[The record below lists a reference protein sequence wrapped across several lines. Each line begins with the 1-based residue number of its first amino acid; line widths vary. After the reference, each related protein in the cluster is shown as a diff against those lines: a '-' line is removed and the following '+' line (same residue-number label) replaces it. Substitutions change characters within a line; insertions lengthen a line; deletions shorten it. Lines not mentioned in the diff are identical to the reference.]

1 MGIATTTKQESRLW
15 SVLHDA
21 GVLLALRQKG
31 PAGSASRHEAS
42 NRRRDAGA
50 TKPRCHPRRWRDCF
64 SFATLLFATLL
75 LAIVALF
82 ASPGAARQL
91 KIQKFSGEV
100 FVQQDSVLNVTET
113 IEVNFIGEWH
123 SLYRSIPIEYVTPQ
137 GFNYSLNVQLQDAT
151 DGEGHALKVESS
163 RERHYLKWK
172 IHVDD
177 ATDAVRTIV
186 LHYRVTNGLKYFED
200 HDELYWNVT
209 GDEWDVPIEN
219 ASAQILLPAGVTG
232 LRALAFTG
240 SYGSRAQNADVVTS
254 DNTVSVSMLRPL
266 GFHEGLTV
274 AIGWDKGFV
283 TQPTTS
289 DLVNQFLASNWP
301 IFFPI
306 PVFLFMF
313 WLWYTRGRDPRV
325 GPIAVQ
331 YQPPDGMTPAE
342 AGTLVDDQAAMRDIT
357 ATIVDLAVRGYITI
371 EEKEIQHMMGLFS
384 NKDYVFH
391 MKKTPAEWK
400 GLKSHELLLLA
411 GIFTSTAN
419 PDSDYYSLQP
429 GLGTAVELSSLQ
441 NNFYKKLPG
450 IKDSI
455 FDALMEKG
463 YFQHRPDYV
472 RSSFLV
478 GGVVVGVMLFILGNS
493 LSQKMGMAAAP
504 FLAAAILSAAVII
517 GFGWFMPARTA
528 DGAKALAG
536 VLGFEDFLTHVEAD
550 RMDKIQQTPAT
561 FEKFLPF
568 AMALGVEK
576 KWVGAF
582 KNIYTEPPSWYQ
594 GSSIGSAF
602 YPLMFVNSLD
612 NMTALASSA
621 MTSAPRS
628 SGGSGFG
635 GGGSSGGGF
644 GGGGGGGF

>member
-1 MGIATTTKQESRLW
+1 
-15 SVLHDA
+15 
-21 GVLLALRQKG
+21 
-31 PAGSASRHEAS
+31 
-42 NRRRDAGA
+42 
-50 TKPRCHPRRWRDCF
+50 
-64 SFATLLFATLL
+64 
-75 LAIVALF
+75 
-82 ASPGAARQL
+82 
-91 KIQKFSGEV
+91 
-100 FVQQDSVLNVTET
+100 
-113 IEVNFIGEWH
+113 
-123 SLYRSIPIEYVTPQ
+123 
-137 GFNYSLNVQLQDAT
+137 
-151 DGEGHALKVESS
+151 
-163 RERHYLKWK
+163 
-172 IHVDD
+172 
-177 ATDAVRTIV
+177 
-186 LHYRVTNGLKYFED
+186 
-200 HDELYWNVT
+200 
-209 GDEWDVPIEN
+209 
-219 ASAQILLPAGVTG
+219 
-232 LRALAFTG
+232 
-240 SYGSRAQNADVVTS
+240 
-254 DNTVSVSMLRPL
+254 MLRPL
-266 GFHEGLTV
+266 AFHEGLTV
-274 AIGWDKGFV
+274 VVGWDKGFV
-283 TQPTTS
+283 KEPGTS

-342 AGTLVDDQAAMRDIT
+342 AGALVDDQAAMRDIT

-504 FLAAAILSAAVII
+504 FLVAAILSAAVII

-536 VLGFEDFLTHVEAD
+536 VLGFEDFL
-550 RMDKIQQTPAT
+550 
-561 FEKFLPF
+561 
-568 AMALGVEK
+568 
-576 KWVGAF
+576 
-582 KNIYTEPPSWYQ
+582 
-594 GSSIGSAF
+594 
-602 YPLMFVNSLD
+602 
-612 NMTALASSA
+612 
-621 MTSAPRS
+621 
-628 SGGSGFG
+628 
-635 GGGSSGGGF
+635 
-644 GGGGGGGF
+644 